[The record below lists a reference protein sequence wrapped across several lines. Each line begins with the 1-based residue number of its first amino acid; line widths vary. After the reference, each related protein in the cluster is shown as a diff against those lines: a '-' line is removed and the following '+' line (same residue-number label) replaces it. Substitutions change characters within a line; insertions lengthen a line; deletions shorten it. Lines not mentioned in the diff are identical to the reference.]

1 LRTRLLFV
9 FVVAALVAA
18 SGVVTVPVGA
28 SVRAAVVAVSR
39 SPRAAAIEP
48 FRLIGVR
55 APRVADLELRT
66 STAGNWGGWEP
77 LEAAAG
83 PDLSSEEPDLS
94 SEEPDLS
101 SEEMTGRAMQVSEPV
116 WVGRSDG
123 WELRGP
129 GRADAEVLVVRE
141 SGERIALPSSP
152 RAVARASSA
161 PSVRFRSEWGARTAK
176 TNPSYA
182 SSVKMAFVHH
192 TVNSNTYSRGDV
204 PAMLRA
210 IQAYHMDAN
219 GWDDMAYNALV
230 DRFGEIWEGRGGG
243 IDRTVIGAH
252 TSGFNTGSTGVA
264 VLGEFTNELPS
275 AAASN
280 GVATWLA
287 WKLPLTGVDPQG
299 TATMTSGGNE
309 RYPKDT
315 SVKFPA
321 IAGHREARPT
331 ACPGQAFY
339 DRLGDLRTE
348 TTRRVGLAMAY
359 PGFDGGVWVASA
371 ELDGDAAEE
380 VISGADAGGGAHL
393 RTFESNGTL
402 RTDAFPFGSANRGGV
417 RVAGGNLDALGVD
430 EIVAAAGPG
439 DAPEVRALRE
449 TGGVVASFMAYAP
462 GFRGGVFVASG
473 NVDGVPGDEIITG
486 PGPGGGPHVRI
497 WNGGGVEIGGFMAYS
512 PAFGGGVRVAAGDV
526 DGDGIDEI
534 VVAPGS
540 GGGPHVRVVRLD
552 GSEVSGFM
560 AYHPNFGGGVYVGTV
575 SQGLGT
581 PSLIVTGAG
590 EGGGPHVRVMT
601 SRGVER
607 AGFMA
612 GFPSTGVRVAGGR
625 LRGQDPADVLMTGG
639 PRSLSIIKLARS
651 DGSALLL

>member
-1 LRTRLLFV
+1 MRNRLLLLFV
-9 FVVAALVAA
+9 VSVVMSA
-18 SGVVTVPVGA
+18 SNVVTWPVSA
-28 SVRAAVVAVSR
+28 SVRAAEVTVSNDPYETAV
-39 SPRAAAIEP
+39 EP
-48 FRLIGVR
+48 FRLIGIR
-55 APRVADLELRT
+55 AATLAGLELRT
-66 STAGNWGGWEP
+66 STGGVWGNWEA
-77 LEAAAG
+77 LERAAG
-83 PDLSSEEPDLS
+83 PDLSSDEVIS
-94 SEEPDLS
+94 GSKH
-101 SEEMTGRAMQVSEPV
+101 VSEPV
-116 WVGRSDG
+116 WVGRADG
-123 WELRGP
+123 WQIRGP
-129 GRADAEVLVVRE
+129 GSDAAEVMVVRE
-141 SGERIALPSSP
+141 SGERIELPASLPSSAAQASAAP
-152 RAVARASSA
+152 AVRL
-161 PSVRFRSEWGARTAK
+161 RTEWGARAAK

-210 IQAYHMDAN
+210 IQAYHMDSN
-219 GWDDMAYNALV
+219 GWDDIGYNTLV

-243 IDRTVIGAH
+243 FDRPVIGAH

-264 VLGEFTNELPS
+264 ILGEFTQELPS
-275 AAASN
+275 SAATA
-280 GVATWLA
+280 GVAAWLA

-299 TATMTSGGNE
+299 NATMTSGGNE

-315 SVKFPA
+315 AVTFPA
-321 IAGHREARPT
+321 IAGHRDGRPT

-339 DRLGDLRTE
+339 ERLGDLRSE
-348 TTRRVGLAMAY
+348 TARRVGLAMAY
-359 PGFDGGVWVASA
+359 PGFDGGVWIAAA
-371 ELDGDAAEE
+371 ELDGDAGEE

-393 RTFESNGTL
+393 RTFEPTGSH
-402 RTDAFPFGSANRGGV
+402 RADIFPFGSANRGGV

-439 DAPEVRALRE
+439 DAPEVRAIRE
-449 TGGVVASFMAYAP
+449 TGGVVTSFMAYTP

-497 WNGGGVEIGGFMAYS
+497 WNAGGVEIGGFMAYTS
-512 PAFGGGVRVAAGDV
+512 AFGGGVRVAAADV

-534 VVAPGS
+534 VTAPGS
-540 GGGPHVRVVRLD
+540 GGGPHVRILRQD

-560 AYHPNFGGGVYVGTV
+560 AYHPSFGSGVYVGAT
-575 SQGLGT
+575 SQGVGN

-612 GFPSTGVRVAGGR
+612 GFPNSGVRVAGGR
-625 LRGQDPADVLMTGG
+625 LRGQDPEDVLMTGG
-639 PRSLSIIKLARS
+639 PRSLSIIKLAKS
-651 DGSALLL
+651 DGSALTL

>member
-1 LRTRLLFV
+1 MRSRLLLLL
-9 FVVAALVAA
+9 VVSVLVSASSVVTWPVSAAVRAPVLTTSSQPVA
-18 SGVVTVPVGA
+18 SGVE
-28 SVRAAVVAVSR
+28 S
-39 SPRAAAIEP
+39 
-48 FRLIGVR
+48 FRLIGVS
-55 APRVADLELRT
+55 APRLAGLELRT
-66 STAGNWGGWEP
+66 STDGEWSEWEAV
-77 LEAAAG
+77 ERAAG
-83 PDLSSEEPDLS
+83 PDLSSDEVV
-94 SEEPDLS
+94 
-101 SEEMTGRAMQVSEPV
+101 GAAMEVSEPV
-116 WVGRSDG
+116 WVGGADG
-123 WELRGP
+123 WQLRGP
-129 GRADAEVLVVRE
+129 RRDDAQVVVVRE
-141 SGERIALPSSP
+141 SGERIVLPSTPSS
-152 RAVARASSA
+152 AARASSA
-161 PSVRFRSEWGARTAK
+161 PDVRMRTEWGARAPK

-192 TVNSNTYSRGDV
+192 TADSNSYSRGDV

-219 GWDDMAYNALV
+219 GWDDIGYNALV

-264 VLGEFTNELPS
+264 VLGEFSQELPPPAAS
-275 AAASN
+275 AA
-280 GVATWLA
+280 VATWLA

-309 RYPKDT
+309 RYPKGT
-315 SVKFPA
+315 SVTFPA

-348 TTRRVGLAMAY
+348 TARRVGLATAY
-359 PGFDGGVWVASA
+359 PGFDGGVWIATA
-371 ELDGDAAEE
+371 ELDGDAGEE
-380 VISGADAGGGAHL
+380 VISGADAGAGAHV
-393 RTFESNGTL
+393 RTFDPNGSV
-402 RTDAFPFGSANRGGV
+402 RTDASPFGAANRGGV

-439 DAPEVRALRE
+439 DAPEVRAFRE
-449 TGGVVASFMAYAP
+449 TGGSIVAFMAYTP

-497 WNGGGVEIGGFMAYS
+497 WNTGGVEIGGFMAYTPS
-512 PAFGGGVRVAAGDV
+512 FAGGVRVAAADV

-534 VVAPGS
+534 VTAPGA
-540 GGGPHVRVVRLD
+540 GGGPHVRVMRTD

-560 AYHPNFGGGVYVGTV
+560 AYHPSFGSGVYVGTV
-575 SQGLGT
+575 AQGIGNAA
-581 PSLIVTGAG
+581 LIVTGAG

-612 GFPSTGVRVAGGR
+612 GFPNTGVRVAGGR
-625 LRGQDPADVLMTGG
+625 LRGQYPDDLLMTGG
-639 PRSLSIIKLARS
+639 PRSLSIIKLAKS
-651 DGSALLL
+651 DGSPLVL